1 MGWVLLS
8 LRRNDLQTSIQDK
21 QFDLLQVSNKLRK
34 LSNFS
39 NAVGD
44 GHINPSEIASL
55 GSEFF
60 GDGLDFMGYSNQAAS
75 EAAGLMT
82 DYYASVYGEVTAD
95 QYYNNP
101 SLGAQATLYYDESGN
116 LNLDA
121 MYSEFYEQALEDY
134 VNTVVAPQL
143 NELEKDLQNE
153 KTELEVEIESMEAEL
168 DTVKNSISESISNST
183 IQL

>member
-8 LRRNDLQTSIQDK
+8 LRRNELQTSIQDK
-21 QFDLLQVSNKLRK
+21 QFELLQISNRVRK

-39 NAVGD
+39 TSIGD
-44 GHINPSEIASL
+44 GHITPSEIASIGTEL
-55 GSEFF
+55 F

-75 EAAGLMT
+75 EAASLMT
-82 DYYASVYGEVTAD
+82 DYYANAYQDVTAE

-101 SLGAQATLYYDESGN
+101 GLASQASLYYDESGN

-121 MYSEFYEQALEDY
+121 MYNEFYEEALEDY
-134 VNTVVAPQL
+134 VNTVIAPKL
-143 NELEKDLQNE
+143 NELEKDLQNQQ
-153 KTELEVEIESMEAEL
+153 TEMEAEIESMEAEL
-168 DTVKNSISESISNST
+168 QTVKENISESIQNSA